1 MEQNEIFEA
10 VKAVVMDVLKI
21 DGDDI
26 TLETRFIE
34 DLKADSMDQFFLIDG
49 FCEKFDI
56 NISDEDARTIQ
67 SVGDAV
73 KAIEANK
80 Q

>member
-1 MEQNEIFEA
+1 MESTFDL
-10 VKAVVMDVLKI
+10 VKAVVVDVLKI

-26 TLETRFIE
+26 TLDTRFID

-56 NISDEDARTIQ
+56 NISDEDARAIQ
-67 SVGDAV
+67 TVGDAV
-73 KAIEANK
+73 KAIDAAK
-80 Q
+80 AG